1 LSFVDTL
8 KVIYIAVSIVIA
20 AVLYITL
27 IYISLVFYVLAK
39 TFYNLVCFAIRITFS
54 KLSWSLKLEAIE
66 MYTRSVTRIAWE
78 VISIAKLVNLLRK
91 TSIDQSNLVTAHDY

>member
-1 LSFVDTL
+1 MSFVDTL

-54 KLSWSLKLEAIE
+54 NLSWSLKLEAIE

-91 TSIDQSNLVTAHDY
+91 TSIDQSNLVTVHDY